1 MYPGSRAVEI
11 VFEAKNCVL
20 YSSQKRPEMTK
31 STSFDD
37 VPIFV
42 YPGSLAVEIV
52 LGAKNYV
59 LLATK
64 TARDNQIGEF

>member
-1 MYPGSRAVEI
+1 M
-11 VFEAKNCVL
+11 C
-20 YSSQKRPEMTK
+20 YSTLKQAEMTK
-31 STSFDD
+31 LTSFDD

-64 TARDNQIGEF
+64 TARNNQIGEF